1 MRVVRVISVGVISG
15 CVLWLVGGV
24 VCWSILNQS
33 PVISA
38 SLLSSHILP
47 GLASLMEDLEASQP
61 DKVVRSMTL

>member
-1 MRVVRVISVGVISG
+1 M
-15 CVLWLVGGV
+15 